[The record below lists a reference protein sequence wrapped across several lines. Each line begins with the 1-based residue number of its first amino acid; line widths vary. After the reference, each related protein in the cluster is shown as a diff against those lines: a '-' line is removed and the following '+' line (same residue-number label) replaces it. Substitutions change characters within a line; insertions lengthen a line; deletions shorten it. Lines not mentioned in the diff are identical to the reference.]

1 MSTALQVDFFVPS
14 QVAMFLEAAEST
26 EMCLVATGDEAA
38 VQHYDDFWVWTFLFM
53 LLALWIMAVLVGY
66 SALQK
71 IHNILQNNID
81 VCWNKLT
88 DAEWNIYSCWHELEQ
103 HDVIQQLESRV
114 TGDHTRLLLLDSY
127 VAKTAEDVMTARC
140 YVNGLHD
147 SVVQLGGYLRY
158 PFGLEPNQQ
167 ISMGIREH
175 ANVQNTM
182 GAGQVEGGEA
192 TERAHAH
199 HHDEGSPERMMMSHN
214 NATITEERSDVI
226 AELKVEWQKAVERG
240 NINDARHMQHLI
252 VQLLEEA
259 VCNAVALPEDPS
271 TRAANM
277 FLSLATNARYQNRHQ
292 SSLYYGRREA
302 HFRGEA

>member
-81 VCWNKLT
+81 VWWNKLT

-114 TGDHTRLLLLDSY
+114 TGDHTRLLLLGQLRGQDSR
-127 VAKTAEDVMTARC
+127 RC
-140 YVNGLHD
+140 HD
-147 SVVQLGGYLRY
+147 SSILCQWT
-158 PFGLEPNQQ
+158 P
-167 ISMGIREH
+167 
-175 ANVQNTM
+175 
-182 GAGQVEGGEA
+182 
-192 TERAHAH
+192 
-199 HHDEGSPERMMMSHN
+199 
-214 NATITEERSDVI
+214 
-226 AELKVEWQKAVERG
+226 
-240 NINDARHMQHLI
+240 
-252 VQLLEEA
+252 
-259 VCNAVALPEDPS
+259 
-271 TRAANM
+271 
-277 FLSLATNARYQNRHQ
+277 
-292 SSLYYGRREA
+292 
-302 HFRGEA
+302 